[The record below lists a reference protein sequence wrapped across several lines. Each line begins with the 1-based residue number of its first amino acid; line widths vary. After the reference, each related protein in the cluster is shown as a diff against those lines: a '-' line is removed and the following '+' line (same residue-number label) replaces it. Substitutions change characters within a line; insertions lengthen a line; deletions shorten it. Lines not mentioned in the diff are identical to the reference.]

1 LTSFSGKENATC
13 VEEKLALIKQ
23 LGKGEGNQYV
33 IMLNKWKKVAKSST

>member
-23 LGKGEGNQYV
+23 LEKGEGTICDNTEQ
-33 IMLNKWKKVAKSST
+33 MKKNC